1 VHVPVNPLAQLHRH
15 HGFGFTGY
23 QLVLSDRAG
32 IPADPPPAVAWLS
45 SAFPAAEIVLI
56 GDGIASAWKGRALRG
71 TVHVDTRMDL
81 WRLLAHAAVCIDLA
95 PGAHIAR
102 ECIEALRFGTP
113 IIVPDDSGP
122 AVLHARAGGGAT
134 FGDPGELIASV
145 TTLQDEAYR
154 SAASETG
161 RHYADARYGNTE
173 AFVDRVR
180 ALLAE
185 PLP

>member
-1 VHVPVNPLAQLHRH
+1 
-15 HGFGFTGY
+15 
-23 QLVLSDRAG
+23 
-32 IPADPPPAVAWLS
+32 
-45 SAFPAAEIVLI
+45 
-56 GDGIASAWKGRALRG
+56 
-71 TVHVDTRMDL
+71 
-81 WRLLAHAAVCIDLA
+81 
-95 PGAHIAR
+95 
-102 ECIEALRFGTP
+102 
-113 IIVPDDSGP
+113 
-122 AVLHARAGGGAT
+122 VLHARAGGGAT